1 MNNLFQMPEEKIETR
16 WFSLEN
22 VKGEKG
28 AGGTANH
35 GRKGAAC
42 TTIKKDETMTL
53 VDTHASG
60 TIRRIWMTI
69 EHKNVESLRGLKIE
83 MYWDG
88 ADTPAV
94 QAPIG
99 DFFCHAMDT
108 MVTFEN
114 ACFSSPEGRSFNC
127 IIPMPFKE
135 SAKILLINESG
146 QDNTV
151 FYEIDATIGETHD
164 GNMLYFHSTWRRENP
179 TQIREDMNIMP
190 KLSGRGRF
198 LGCNLGVR
206 VNEERDDFWWGEGE
220 VKIYLDGDDELPTL
234 CGTGTE
240 DYIGTGWGQGHY
252 CHQFQ
257 GNHYLHGVD
266 KADDSVIAKGY
277 GFYRF
282 HIPDPVY
289 FYEDCKVD
297 IQVIGGSYFKD
308 LIKLMDRHPDMEY
321 MKAGDG
327 SECYTR
333 EEVLKNIDSG
343 GLIERF
349 DDHCATVYWYMDNKE
364 NGLSPIACV
373 AERIQ
378 DLPIKSAD
386 EK

>member
-179 TQIREDMNIMP
+179 TQIREDMNI
-190 KLSGRGRF
+190 
-198 LGCNLGVR
+198 
-206 VNEERDDFWWGEGE
+206 
-220 VKIYLDGDDELPTL
+220 
-234 CGTGTE
+234 
-240 DYIGTGWGQGHY
+240 
-252 CHQFQ
+252 
-257 GNHYLHGVD
+257 
-266 KADDSVIAKGY
+266 
-277 GFYRF
+277 
-282 HIPDPVY
+282 
-289 FYEDCKVD
+289 
-297 IQVIGGSYFKD
+297 
-308 LIKLMDRHPDMEY
+308 
-321 MKAGDG
+321 
-327 SECYTR
+327 
-333 EEVLKNIDSG
+333 
-343 GLIERF
+343 
-349 DDHCATVYWYMDNKE
+349 
-364 NGLSPIACV
+364 
-373 AERIQ
+373 
-378 DLPIKSAD
+378 
-386 EK
+386 